1 MDPDGFQQGWH
12 HGMGATL
19 ELLAVY
25 GAILL
30 IAALVA
36 GGLWWARRRR
46 ATMEAPL
53 HRWPTA
59 SLASPPPKWG
69 RPQWPTDEG
78 RLRASHAD
86 RDQAVTLLREATT
99 EGYLTLDEFEERSG
113 KAYSAR
119 YLRDLDQLVDDI
131 PGHPRPA
138 ALESA
143 HGRPGRP
150 APTHGRPGRPA
161 PGQGHWQPLPARA
174 HPAFGG
180 AWIVFALI
188 ILTIALHGWWL
199 PIWPVV
205 LIGFLVLRGSR
216 HHRRGLDGHWGSR
229 V

>member
-78 RLRASHAD
+78 RLD
-86 RDQAVTLLREATT
+86 
-99 EGYLTLDEFEERSG
+99 LTP
-113 KAYSAR
+113 
-119 YLRDLDQLVDDI
+119 V
-131 PGHPRPA
+131 
-138 ALESA
+138 
-143 HGRPGRP
+143 HG
-150 APTHGRPGRPA
+150 
-161 PGQGHWQPLPARA
+161 
-174 HPAFGG
+174 
-180 AWIVFALI
+180 
-188 ILTIALHGWWL
+188 
-199 PIWPVV
+199 VV
-205 LIGFLVLRGSR
+205 A
-216 HHRRGLDGHWGSR
+216 
-229 V
+229 